1 MYGHG
6 LQEPVSRSRSSRQVP
21 PGHLTSLSLSFTH
34 QNPGSALIHAPTLF
48 WAGYSGQRRTES
60 IVVD

>member
-1 MYGHG
+1 MYGHACESRCRG
-6 LQEPVSRSRSSRQVP
+6 LVRHVRSLRA
-21 PGHLTSLSLSFTH
+21 TFTNLSLSFTH